1 VAESI
6 AGTVLDSLE
15 FARNAGVLQCSVRL
29 DELPRLADLLYSRA
43 GSLSV
48 RLRGSRDEE
57 GRSWLELDVAG
68 EPVLGC
74 QRCLGG
80 VGLALSIHS
89 RLRLIAP
96 GEEWPDDDLEDD
108 SADAIAADRELAV
121 LALIEEEVLLALP
134 IAPRHEHC
142 ASPLASEAETGS
154 SPFAALAALKKH

>member
-1 VAESI
+1 MAESI

-15 FARNAGVLQCSVRL
+15 FARVGGVLQASVRL
-29 DELPRLADLLYSRA
+29 DELPRLADLLFAAA

-48 RLRGSRDEE
+48 HMTGSRDAE
-57 GRSWLELDVAG
+57 GKSWLQLEIDG
-68 EPVLGC
+68 EPVLAC

-80 VGLALSIHS
+80 VGQVVSIRS

-108 SADAIAADRELAV
+108 SADAIAADRALAV
-121 LALIEEEVLLALP
+121 LELVEDEVLLALP

-142 ASPLASEAETGS
+142 ESPLADAAETGP